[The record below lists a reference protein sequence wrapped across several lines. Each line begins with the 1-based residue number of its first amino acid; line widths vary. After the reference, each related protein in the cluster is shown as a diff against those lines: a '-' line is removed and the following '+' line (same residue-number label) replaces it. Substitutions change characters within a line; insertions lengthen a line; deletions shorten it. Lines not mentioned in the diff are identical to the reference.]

1 MDNSEKKLSK
11 RRVKAAL
18 AILLAVVFV
27 ISGGVAIRR
36 YIQFQEAER
45 AAQEALELAGRN
57 TPAPTLAPT
66 PGPVP
71 TPDPEPEDT
80 VPPDPTAE
88 ALAGL
93 DIGALQAENGDVLGW
108 IEIPGTELSYPLLQ
122 AEDNEYYLTHN
133 WKKEPNSAGS
143 IFLECTNAPDLSGYH
158 TIVYGH
164 RMTTDAMFG
173 TLKYY
178 SGPAYREEHP
188 SVYIAMPDGVYRYDI
203 FAAFTAHV
211 RSMVYRLDLP
221 GKEAEFVE
229 FCLESSEIDTGIV
242 PAPEDRILTMS
253 TCVDMGQSDYRWVV
267 QGRLA
272 QVYSAKP
279 TAEE

>member
-1 MDNSEKKLSK
+1 MDNSEKKTPK
-11 RRVKAAL
+11 RRVKAVA
-18 AILLAVVFV
+18 AILLAAVFV
-27 ISGGVAIRR
+27 ISGGIAVRR
-36 YIQFQEAER
+36 YVQLQEAER
-45 AAQEALELAGRN
+45 AAREALELAGRE
-57 TPAPTLAPT
+57 TPAPTQAPT
-66 PGPVP
+66 PGPTP
-71 TPDPEPEDT
+71 TSPPEET
-80 VPPDPTAE
+80 EPPDPNAQ

-93 DIGALQAENGDVLGW
+93 DIGALQAENEDVLGW

-164 RMTTDAMFG
+164 RMTNDSMFG

-178 SGPAYREEHP
+178 ADDAFREEHP
-188 SVYIAMPDGVYRYDI
+188 SVYLAMPDGVYRYDI
-203 FAAFTAHV
+203 FAAFTTDV

-229 FCLESSEIDTGIV
+229 FCLENSDIDTGIV
-242 PAPEDRILTMS
+242 PAPEDRLLTMS
-253 TCVDMGQSDYRWVV
+253 TCVDMGTSDYRWVV

-272 QVYSAKP
+272 QIYG
-279 TAEE
+279 AEEPG

>member
-1 MDNSEKKLSK
+1 MDNSEKKPSK
-11 RRVKAAL
+11 RRVKSAL
-18 AILLAVVFV
+18 ALLLAVVFV
-27 ISGGVAIRR
+27 ISCGVAIRR

-133 WKKEPNSAGS
+133 WKKEPK
-143 IFLECTNAPDLSGYH
+143 D
-158 TIVYGH
+158 
-164 RMTTDAMFG
+164 R
-173 TLKYY
+173 K
-178 SGPAYREEHP
+178 
-188 SVYIAMPDGVYRYDI
+188 SVV
-203 FAAFTAHV
+203 
-211 RSMVYRLDLP
+211 
-221 GKEAEFVE
+221 
-229 FCLESSEIDTGIV
+229 
-242 PAPEDRILTMS
+242 
-253 TCVDMGQSDYRWVV
+253 
-267 QGRLA
+267 
-272 QVYSAKP
+272 
-279 TAEE
+279 